1 MASALTL
8 CRVWRA
14 SLCLL
19 MACGLG
25 AGRLHAQIDFR
36 QVVDAAVP
44 TSRLESPVLDSLQE
58 MQRVRLDID
67 TLCSDHMAG
76 RGYTHQGHLHAAYWL
91 ADQLQRYGLS
101 PLCGN
106 SYLQPFDIRLH
117 LQQDA
122 SLAIGKRLLRIG
134 FDFMADA
141 GSAALAPGQ
150 RAAVHVGYGLPGS
163 YRATALKGKVVI
175 LDDMPPKDY
184 AGKPVPYLQ
193 RAYALWEAAK
203 PAAIVV
209 RVAKLTHGYSQ
220 QAHPFALLQLQSNAL
235 PGSEGVRQLSLHV
248 TAQDTQ
254 LTTHNVLAYLPGTRS
269 PDTLIVL
276 GAHYDHLGRVGDA
289 TFRGAGDNA
298 SGVAFL
304 LSLARYFAQPGVAHP
319 YSLAFVFFGA
329 EEVGLLGSQCY
340 VQAPCRPLS
349 RTRAML
355 NFDLMA
361 NGQQGIMTVAGKAY
375 PQLFGQL
382 AALNDSLQAVYPLH
396 QRENRPNSDHYP
408 FTQAGVPALF
418 FYTQGGP
425 PHYHDVHDL
434 PNAFAYPIFWHFRR
448 LIAEYLQR

>member
-1 MASALTL
+1 MVSALTL

-19 MACGLG
+19 FAYGLG

-36 QVVDAAVP
+36 QVVEAAVP
-44 TSRLESPVLDSLQE
+44 TPRLVAPVLDSLQE
-58 MQRVRLDID
+58 MQRVRQDID

-76 RGYTHQGHLHAAYWL
+76 RGYTHQGHLHAARWL
-91 ADQLQRYGLS
+91 AHQLQRYGLS

-134 FDFMADA
+134 YDFMPDA
-141 GSAALAPGQ
+141 ASAALPPGQ
-150 RAAVHVGYGLPGS
+150 RGAFYVGYGLPGS
-163 YRATALKGKVVI
+163 YRATALKGKVAI
-175 LDDMPPKDY
+175 LEEAPPKDY

-209 RVAKLTHGYSQ
+209 RVSKLTHGYSQ
-220 QAHPFALLQLQSNAL
+220 QAHPFALLLVQTEAM
-235 PGSEGVRQLSLHV
+235 PGPERVRQLSLHV
-248 TAQDTQ
+248 AAQDTQ
-254 LTTHNVLAYLPGTRS
+254 LTTHNVLAYLPSTRS

-276 GAHYDHLGRVGDA
+276 GAHYDHLGRVGTA
-289 TFRGAGDNA
+289 TFYGAGDNA

-329 EEVGLLGSQCY
+329 EEVGLLGSLHY
-340 VQAPCRPLS
+340 VQSPCWS
-349 RTRAML
+349 IVRTRAML

-361 NGQQGIMTVAGKAY
+361 NGQQGIMTMAGKAY

-382 AALNDSLQAVYPLH
+382 AALNDSMQAVHPLQ
-396 QRENRPNSDHYP
+396 QRENRPNSDHFP
-408 FTQAGVPALF
+408 FTQVGVPALF

-425 PHYHDVHDL
+425 PHYHDVHDQ

-448 LIAEYLQR
+448 LIAECLQR